1 MSGPPARW
9 LVEAGAVG
17 TGGFL
22 GSLLRYWMSG
32 AVYVLIPAP
41 RLPWG
46 TLAVNVL
53 GCFAIGLLGGLAET
67 RGVLTATGRLFLL
80 IGVLGGFTTFS
91 TFGYETLALLREQA
105 VARAAANIALQVA
118 LSLTAAWG
126 GLATSRL
133 W

>member
-1 MSGPPARW
+1 VTPAAPRW
-9 LVEAGAVG
+9 LVDAGAVG
-17 TGGFL
+17 LGGAV
-22 GSLLRYWMSG
+22 GTLLRYWLSG
-32 AVYVLIPAP
+32 AVYAMAPAP

-46 TLAVNVL
+46 TLVVNVA

-67 RGVLTATGRLFLL
+67 RGVLTASARLFLL

-105 VARAAANIALQVA
+105 LARAFLNVGLQ
-118 LSLTAAWG
+118 LTLGLGAAWA

>member
-1 MSGPPARW
+1 MPTARW
-9 LVEAGAVG
+9 LADAGTVG
-17 TGGFL
+17 VGGFL
-22 GSLLRYWMSG
+22 GSVLRYWVTG
-32 AVYVLIPAP
+32 AVYALVAAP

-46 TLAVNVL
+46 TLAVNVA

-67 RGVLTATGRLFLL
+67 RGVLTASARLFLF

-105 VARAAANIALQVA
+105 VARALLNAGLQ
-118 LSLTAAWG
+118 LTLGVGAAWA
-126 GLATSRL
+126 GLAASRL

>member
-1 MSGPPARW
+1 VSGLPARW

-17 TGGFL
+17 AGGFL
-22 GSLLRYWMSG
+22 GAVLRYWVSG
-32 AVYVLIPAP
+32 AVYALVPAP

-67 RGVLTATGRLFLL
+67 RGVLTATNRLFLL
-80 IGVLGGFTTFS
+80 IGVIGGFTTFS

-105 VARAAANIALQVA
+105 LARAGLNVAFQVV
-118 LSLTAAWG
+118 LGLTAAWG
-126 GLATSRL
+126 GLATSRF

>member
-1 MSGPPARW
+1 MTGPPVRW

-17 TGGFL
+17 VGGFV
-22 GSLLRYWMSG
+22 GSLVRYWLSG
-32 AVYVLIPAP
+32 AVYLLVPSP

-53 GCFAIGLLGGLAET
+53 GCFAIGLLGGLADT
-67 RGVLTATGRLFLL
+67 RGALTATGRLFLL

-105 VARAAANIALQVA
+105 VARAALNVALQLA
-118 LSLTAAWG
+118 LGLTAAWA
-126 GLATSRL
+126 GLATSRI

>member
-1 MSGPPARW
+1 VTGPPARW

-17 TGGFL
+17 AGGFL

-32 AVYVLIPAP
+32 AVYALLPVP

-46 TLAVNVL
+46 TLAVNAL

-67 RGVLTATGRLFLL
+67 RGILTSTGRVFLL

-105 VARAAANIALQVA
+105 ITRAALNVVLQ
-118 LSLTAAWG
+118 LTLGLTAVWG
-126 GLATSRL
+126 GLATSRI

>member
-1 MSGPPARW
+1 MTVAPPRW

-17 TGGFL
+17 AGGFV
-22 GSLLRYWMSG
+22 GSLFRYWLAG
-32 AVYVLIPAP
+32 AVHAVLPAP

-80 IGVLGGFTTFS
+80 IGMLGGFTTFS

-105 VARAAANIALQVA
+105 VSRAALNVALQ
-118 LSLTAAWG
+118 LSLGLAAAWG
-126 GLATSRL
+126 GLATSRA